1 MKKSLIYL
9 ALIWTVLAV
18 NANAITK
25 VDGCY
30 QIGSKDELKGFAS
43 LVNSTSNPEKNACAV
58 LTADITINTSL
69 VKSDLSDCNWKWSYE
84 SWSPLQNFSG
94 TIDGQGHTIS
104 GLYNDGSLLGYHYGS
119 NVAFIGSAEDGAVLK
134 NLRIDDSYF
143 SAQTAGGG
151 LIGSVIGGSVTID
164 NCSFRGVVKYNG
176 VEAKSLGGLVG
187 TVENGASL
195 ILTNSYNEGNVRSDR
210 SVWSGSDGGVG
221 VDLGGLV
228 GSIDGSAVIKDC
240 YSTGDVSV
248 KKENGSTYNPLV
260 GEVSDPNNL
269 VAQNVG
275 CVTSNKCDDVVP
287 KSAVVQNKDPQELA
301 NTVNDTAATNMGKG
315 LVGIS
320 IEYKSSL
327 KKIIATIHDTALVLT
342 IPEDI
347 TVDSVYYDRA
357 YTKDQKST
365 CVLPFTTAARNIGGA
380 RFYKPKQMNVTE
392 DNKWEVG
399 VDTVKNGNVEAHTP
413 YIIEPSQDGVLSISG
428 PVTLKAVD
436 GTAGSTSF
444 DGWALKGVYTD
455 KTWTSEQNVDEFG
468 RVYGYRSS
476 DGVFVKAGKK
486 GHAGVFRA
494 YLLAPMSSSSSS
506 RPMFKTADDSTVAVA
521 ADSSAEDSTAV
532 DTEVVDSAK
541 IDSSMADTA
550 AIDSAKADLP
560 SQILMRVL
568 GSDEKEFPIVNVEV
582 EIDESLF
589 EIVELPEPEMDDMD
603 SAETTAIQKWRGTS
617 SDVRKNQWRDIK
629 GRRMIRKPSAKGV
642 YLENAVPVM
651 VR

>member
-18 NANAITK
+18 NANAIPE

-30 QIGSKDELKGFAS
+30 QIGSKDELKDFAS
-43 LVNSTSNPEKNACAV
+43 LVNQSENPEKDACAV
-58 LTADITINTSL
+58 LTADIDCENTG
-69 VKSDLSDCNWKWSYE
+69 
-84 SWSPLQNFSG
+84 WSPLQNFAG
-94 TIDGQGHTIS
+94 TIDGQGHTITR
-104 GLYNDGSLLGYHYGS
+104 LYQNGSSKVGF
-119 NVAFIGSAEDGAVLK
+119 VGSAVDGAVLK

-143 SAQTAGGG
+143 FAQNSAAG
-151 LIGSVIGGSVTID
+151 LIGSVESGSVTID
-164 NCSFRGVVKYNG
+164 NCSFSGLVDYKQGIFGNKP
-176 VEAKSLGGLVG
+176 AQNLGGLVG
-187 TVENGASL
+187 GVKAGATL
-195 ILTNSYNEGNVRSDR
+195 TLTNSYNEGNVRTESAWGLGW
-210 SVWSGSDGGVG
+210 VGGYG
-221 VDLGGLV
+221 EGLGGLV
-228 GSIDGSAVIKDC
+228 GDIEGSAVIRDC
-240 YSTGDVSV
+240 YSTGTVSAT
-248 KKENGSTYNPLV
+248 KEDTGINPLV
-260 GEVSDPNNL
+260 GGVSNPNNL

-275 CVTSNKCDDVVP
+275 CVTSDKCDDVVP
-287 KSAVVQNKDPQELA
+287 ASAVVQKKDPQELA
-301 NTVNDTAATNMGKG
+301 QTVNSTAATNMGKG

-320 IEYKSSL
+320 IEYNPSL
-327 KKIIATIHDTALVLT
+327 NKIIATIHDGATVLT
-342 IPEDI
+342 IPKDI
-347 TVDSVYYDRA
+347 TVDSVYYDRE
-357 YTKDQKST
+357 YTNQKST
-365 CVLPFTTAARNIGGA
+365 YVLPFTTAAGNVQGA
-380 RFYKPKQMNVTE
+380 DFYKPEQMNITS

-399 VDTVKNGNVEAHTP
+399 ITKIESGNLEAHTP
-413 YIIEPSQDGVLSISG
+413 YIVEPGESGGYLSIRG

-436 GTAGSTSF
+436 GIAGSTSF

-468 RVYGYRSS
+468 RVYGFSS
-476 DGVFVKAGKK
+476 KGYFAKSGTK

-494 YLLAPMSSSSSS
+494 YLLAPSSSSSSS
-506 RPMFKTADDSTVAVA
+506 RPMFKAADDTVMAVA

-550 AIDSAKADLP
+550 AIDSAKAELP

-568 GSDEKEFPIVNVEV
+568 GTDEKDFPVVEVEV

-589 EIVELPEPEMDDMD
+589 EIVELPEPDMVNTD

-629 GRRMIRKPSAKGV
+629 GRSMTRKPSAKGV

-651 VR
+651 VK

>member
-1 MKKSLIYL
+1 MKKSLIYF

-18 NANAITK
+18 NANAIPE

-30 QIGSKDELKGFAS
+30 QIGSEKELQEFAF
-43 LVNSTSNPEKNACAV
+43 LVNRSENPEKDACAV
-58 LTADITINTSL
+58 LTADI
-69 VKSDLSDCNWKWSYE
+69 VYE
-84 SWSPLQNFSG
+84 NIGWSPLQNFAG

-104 GLYNDGSLLGYHYGS
+104 NLTQNGTSKVG
-119 NVAFIGSAEDGAVLK
+119 FIGSAAGNVVLK
-134 NLRIDDSYF
+134 NLRVENSTF
-143 SAQTAGGG
+143 QVESKGGG
-151 LIGSVIGGSVTID
+151 LIGSIESGNVTID
-164 NCSFRGVVKYNG
+164 NCSFSGVIKYVGYQSKN
-176 VEAKSLGGLVG
+176 LGGLVG
-187 TVENGASL
+187 YVASSASL
-195 ILTNSYNEGNVRSDR
+195 TLTNSYNEGDVSTTSWWDLGLIGG
-210 SVWSGSDGGVG
+210 SGDG
-221 VDLGGLV
+221 LGGLV

-248 KKENGSTYNPLV
+248 KKENGSIYNPLV
-260 GEVSDPNNL
+260 GEVSNPDKL
-269 VAQNVG
+269 EAENVG
-275 CVTSNKCDDVVP
+275 CVKSDKCDDVVP
-287 KSAVVQNKDPQELA
+287 ASAVVQKKDPQELA
-301 NTVNDTAATNMGKG
+301 QTVNSTAATNMGEG

-320 IEYKSSL
+320 IEYNSSL

>member
-30 QIGSKDELKGFAS
+30 QIGSKKELQEFAS
-43 LVNSTSNPEKNACAV
+43 FVNSTSNPEKNACAV
-58 LTADITINTSL
+58 LTANIDYGNTG
-69 VKSDLSDCNWKWSYE
+69 WT
-84 SWSPLQNFSG
+84 PLQNFAG

-104 GLYNDGSLLGYHYGS
+104 NLTQNGTSKVG
-119 NVAFIGSAEDGAVLK
+119 FIGSAAGNVVLK
-134 NLRIDDSYF
+134 NLRVENSTF
-143 SAQTAGGG
+143 QVESKGGG
-151 LIGSVIGGSVTID
+151 LIGSIESGNVTID
-164 NCSFRGVVKYNG
+164 NCSFSGVIKYVGYQSKN
-176 VEAKSLGGLVG
+176 LGGLVG
-187 TVENGASL
+187 YVASSASL
-195 ILTNSYNEGNVRSDR
+195 TLTNSYNEGDVSTTSWLD
-210 SVWSGSDGGVG
+210 WGLIGGSGDG
-221 VDLGGLV
+221 LGGLV

-260 GEVSDPNNL
+260 GELSNSATL

-275 CVTSNKCDDVVP
+275 CVTSDKCDDVVP
-287 KSAVVQNKDPQELA
+287 ASAVVQKKDPQELA
-301 NTVNDTAATNMGKG
+301 NTVNNTAAKNMGED

-320 IEYKSSL
+320 IEYNFSS

>member
-18 NANAITK
+18 NANAIPE

-30 QIGSKDELKGFAS
+30 QIGSKDELKEFAS
-43 LVNSTSNPEKNACAV
+43 LVNKSENLEKDACAV
-58 LTADITINTSL
+58 LTADIDCENTG
-69 VKSDLSDCNWKWSYE
+69 
-84 SWSPLQNFSG
+84 WSPLQNFAG
-94 TIDGQGHTIS
+94 TIDGQGHTITR
-104 GLYNDGSLLGYHYGS
+104 LYQNGSSKVGF
-119 NVAFIGSAEDGAVLK
+119 VGSAVDGAVLK

-143 SAQTAGGG
+143 FAQNSAAG
-151 LIGSVIGGSVTID
+151 LIGSVENGSVTID
-164 NCSFRGVVKYNG
+164 NCSFSGLVDYKQGIFGNKP
-176 VEAKSLGGLVG
+176 AQNLGGLVG
-187 TVENGASL
+187 GVKAGATL
-195 ILTNSYNEGNVRSDR
+195 TLTNSYNEGNVRTESAWGLGW
-210 SVWSGSDGGVG
+210 VGGYG
-221 VDLGGLV
+221 EGLGGLV
-228 GSIDGSAVIKDC
+228 GDIEGSAVIRDC
-240 YSTGDVSV
+240 YSTGTVSAT
-248 KKENGSTYNPLV
+248 KEDTGINPLV
-260 GEVSDPNNL
+260 GGVSNPNNL

-275 CVTSNKCDDVVP
+275 CVTSEKCDDVVP
-287 KSAVVQNKDPQELA
+287 ANAVVQNKDPQELA
-301 NTVNDTAATNMGKG
+301 QTVNSTAATNMGKG

-320 IEYKSSL
+320 IEYNSSL
-327 KKIIATIHDTALVLT
+327 KKIIATIHDDATVLT
-342 IPEDI
+342 IPKDI

>member
-18 NANAITK
+18 NANAIPE

-30 QIGSKDELKGFAS
+30 QIGSKDELKDFAS

-58 LTADITINTSL
+58 LTADIDCENTG
-69 VKSDLSDCNWKWSYE
+69 
-84 SWSPLQNFSG
+84 WSPLQNFAG

-104 GLYNDGSLLGYHYGS
+104 NLTQNGTSKVG
-119 NVAFIGSAEDGAVLK
+119 FIGSAAGNVVLK
-134 NLRIDDSYF
+134 NLRVENSTF
-143 SAQTAGGG
+143 QVESKGGG
-151 LIGSVIGGSVTID
+151 LIGSIESGNVTID
-164 NCSFRGVVKYNG
+164 NCSFSGVIKYVGYQSKN
-176 VEAKSLGGLVG
+176 LGGLVG
-187 TVENGASL
+187 YVASSASL
-195 ILTNSYNEGNVRSDR
+195 TLTNSYNEGDVSTTSWLD
-210 SVWSGSDGGVG
+210 WGLIGGSGDG
-221 VDLGGLV
+221 LGGLV

-260 GEVSDPNNL
+260 GELSNSATL

-275 CVTSNKCDDVVP
+275 CVTSDKCDDVVP
-287 KSAVVQNKDPQELA
+287 ASAVVQKKDPQELA
-301 NTVNDTAATNMGKG
+301 QTVNSTAATNMGEG

-320 IEYKSSL
+320 IEYNSSL
-327 KKIIATIHDTALVLT
+327 KKIIATIRDTALVLT

-629 GRRMIRKPSAKGV
+629 GRRMIRKPSAKGA